1 MKMTRNINNASK
13 DIILTPI
20 TKDHMTKT
28 YEWISD
34 PGFRKAFMVRGENS
48 WERHVDYFDY
58 LLRDDTQKGYA
69 IFLGELHVGNC
80 GFKYINNTEKSA
92 ELWIYIGSVGVRGV
106 GLGRHAL
113 GMLLKN
119 GTNSFG
125 LTSVYVH
132 VAESNESAKSL
143 YKSHGF
149 FEHGTCAEE
158 WEGRDNNML
167 KMLWSAQ

>member
-1 MKMTRNINNASK
+1 MEMTRNINNASK
-13 DIILTPI
+13 DIILKPI

-92 ELWIYIGSVGVRGV
+92 ELWIYIGSVDVRGV

-149 FEHGTCAEE
+149 FEHGTCSEE

>member
-1 MKMTRNINNASK
+1 MEMTRNINNASK

-80 GFKYINNTEKSA
+80 GFKYINNTKKSA
-92 ELWIYIGSVGVRGV
+92 ELWIYIGSVDGRGF

-149 FEHGTCAEE
+149 FEHGTCSEE